1 MPRSAP
7 GSAPAIQPSFA
18 ELAFPIGTRFALRFD
33 DDPDERS
40 LMLQLAGWLAP
51 ESVIA
56 AGAPPVALPA
66 FAREGAAAR
75 ARLREGSLVC
85 TFVTRVLSVRA
96 LPHPLVQVAYPSTLS
111 LSRVRDAM
119 RIRTGI
125 PALALVDGLEE
136 RLPCTIRDLSAKG
149 LRVVAPGRLGENG
162 TKVDLRFALEVD
174 TVSYP
179 VALGGHVRHAT
190 PATVN
195 GHAAGWVHGVVVS
208 AAPLASIE
216 AIERYLR
223 ARRAGTLNSD

>member
-1 MPRSAP
+1 MPRSVPGTAP
-7 GSAPAIQPSFA
+7 VLQPSFA
-18 ELAFPIGTRFALRFD
+18 ELAFPIGSRFALRFD
-33 DDPDERS
+33 DDPAERS
-40 LMLQLAGWLAP
+40 LMLQLAGWHEP
-51 ESVIA
+51 ESVLA
-56 AGAPPVALPA
+56 SGAPRIVLPP

-85 TFVTRVLSVRA
+85 TFPTRVLSVRA
-96 LPHPLVQVAYPSTLS
+96 LPHPLVQLAYPGTLH

-119 RIRTGI
+119 RVRTGI

-162 TKVDLRFALEVD
+162 AKVDLRFELDVD
-174 TVSYP
+174 EATTLP

-195 GHAAGWVHGVVVS
+195 GHSAGWVHGVVVS

-223 ARRAGTLNSD
+223 ARRTGGSP